1 MNIIRNTRLKKRIT
15 QKQLAEM
22 VGVSQ
27 AYISKIESD
36 DFVNVTIIEII
47 KLSKA
52 LSIDEIDNR
61 LTKLMSNPTYEEACC
76 YGDYKFS
83 DDVFSTDVDVLAAKL
98 TSDELKRFHV
108 IRRLLIMNGIIKEE
122 LVDSA
127 WCEGSVA
134 LAIEKKPEKELKHIQ
149 RYKRLVYLKKRIL

>member
-36 DFVNVTIIEII
+36 NFVNVTIIEII

-52 LSIDEIDNR
+52 LSIDEIEISKYFLN
-61 LTKLMSNPTYEEACC
+61 KYN
-76 YGDYKFS
+76 
-83 DDVFSTDVDVLAAKL
+83 
-98 TSDELKRFHV
+98 
-108 IRRLLIMNGIIKEE
+108 NGGQ
-122 LVDSA
+122 L
-127 WCEGSVA
+127 
-134 LAIEKKPEKELKHIQ
+134 
-149 RYKRLVYLKKRIL
+149 

>member
-1 MNIIRNTRLKKRIT
+1 MNIIRDTRTKKRIT

-52 LSIDEIDNR
+52 LSIDELEVAKYFLDKYNNC
-61 LTKLMSNPTYEEACC
+61 K
-76 YGDYKFS
+76 YKFGGE
-83 DDVFSTDVDVLAAKL
+83 TA
-98 TSDELKRFHV
+98 
-108 IRRLLIMNGIIKEE
+108 
-122 LVDSA
+122 
-127 WCEGSVA
+127 
-134 LAIEKKPEKELKHIQ
+134 
-149 RYKRLVYLKKRIL
+149 

>member
-52 LSIDEIDNR
+52 LSIDEIEVAKYCLDKYNNSY
-61 LTKLMSNPTYEEACC
+61 KYEFRGEIA
-76 YGDYKFS
+76 
-83 DDVFSTDVDVLAAKL
+83 
-98 TSDELKRFHV
+98 
-108 IRRLLIMNGIIKEE
+108 
-122 LVDSA
+122 
-127 WCEGSVA
+127 
-134 LAIEKKPEKELKHIQ
+134 
-149 RYKRLVYLKKRIL
+149 

>member
-15 QKQLAEM
+15 QKQLAEI

-52 LSIDEIDNR
+52 LSIDELEVAKYFIDKYNNSY
-61 LTKLMSNPTYEEACC
+61 KYEFRGEIA
-76 YGDYKFS
+76 
-83 DDVFSTDVDVLAAKL
+83 
-98 TSDELKRFHV
+98 
-108 IRRLLIMNGIIKEE
+108 
-122 LVDSA
+122 
-127 WCEGSVA
+127 
-134 LAIEKKPEKELKHIQ
+134 
-149 RYKRLVYLKKRIL
+149 